1 MAEMMLEYDLVDRAQ
16 VPGGV
21 ELQLLRS
28 GDDFAIVFG
37 TNELMSS
44 DMFASEE
51 ALATL
56 TCERIKSQARP
67 QMLIG
72 GYGMGFTLRAALA
85 ALGSEASVVV
95 AELVPQILDW
105 ARGPMA
111 GLTKGCLDDARVTLV
126 VDDVGLLIH
135 SASDGYD
142 AILLDVDNGPEGLT
156 RRRNDMLYSAS
167 GLEAS
172 RKALRAGGVLAVWSA
187 DGDREFTE
195 RLERAHFAVTEIKV
209 SAFPESAP
217 DPDRAP
223 VDHHI
228 WFAQKV

>member
-1 MAEMMLEYDLVDRAQ
+1 MLEYDQIDRAQ

-37 TNELMSS
+37 QNELMSS

-56 TCERIKSQARP
+56 TCERIGGQAAP
-67 QMLIG
+67 QLLIG

-85 ALGSEASVVV
+85 ALGDDASVVV
-95 AELVPQILDW
+95 AELVPQIIEW

-111 GLTKGCLDDARVTLV
+111 GLTGGCLHDERVTVV

-172 RKALRAGGVLAVWSA
+172 RKALRPGGVLAVWSA
-187 DGDREFTE
+187 DGDGDFTQ
-195 RLERAHFAVTEIKV
+195 RLERAGFAVTEVKV
-209 SAFPESAP
+209 GAVANP
-217 DPDRAP
+217 DPGFTGKP

-228 WFAQKV
+228 